1 MQNEKRNETKRRAAE
16 RPLTDIE
23 FRHLGEGKVGFVRR
37 VTGRDLKA
45 RFPGMP
51 AMADEIRLWGLFGA
65 DGSPMVLSDDRA
77 NVVEAA
83 EDHDLTT
90 VSVH

>member
-1 MQNEKRNETKRRAAE
+1 MKNERKAE
-16 RPLTDIE
+16 SKTEARPLTDIE

-37 VTGRDLKA
+37 VTAGDLKA
-45 RFPGMP
+45 RFPGLP

-65 DGSPMVLSDDRA
+65 DGSPMVLSDERA

-83 EDHDLTT
+83 EDHELTT

>member
-1 MQNEKRNETKRRAAE
+1 MSEDPNRAVRQRAS

-23 FRHLGEGKVGFVRR
+23 FRHLGEGQVSYVRPL
-37 VTGRDLKA
+37 TAGDLRA

-51 AMADEIRLWGLFGA
+51 PIGEETRLWGLFSA
-65 DGSPMVLSDDRA
+65 DGSPIVVSDERQS
-77 NVVEAA
+77 VVEAA
-83 EDHDLTT
+83 ISHELVT

>member
-1 MQNEKRNETKRRAAE
+1 MTNQNAKSNAKNE

-37 VTGRDLKA
+37 VSGRDLKA

-51 AMADEIRLWGLFGA
+51 TIADEMRLWGLFAA
-65 DGSPMVLSDDRA
+65 DGSPMVLSDERA

-83 EDHDLTT
+83 EENELTT

>member
-1 MQNEKRNETKRRAAE
+1 MNAQTKFRRAK
-16 RPLTDIE
+16 PLTDIE

-37 VTGRDLKA
+37 VTAGDLKA
-45 RFPGMP
+45 RFPGLP

-83 EDHDLTT
+83 ESHELTT

>member
-1 MQNEKRNETKRRAAE
+1 MVQKRRIGMTGI

-23 FRHLGEGKVGFVRR
+23 FRHLGEGKVSYVRP
-37 VTGRDLKA
+37 VTAGDLRA

-51 AMADEIRLWGLFGA
+51 ALADETRLWGLFSA
-65 DGSPMVLSDDRA
+65 DGEPIVVSDERD

-83 EDHDLTT
+83 QSHELVTL
-90 VSVH
+90 SVH

>member
-1 MQNEKRNETKRRAAE
+1 MQNEKNRATE

-37 VTGRDLKA
+37 VTAGDLKA

-51 AMADEIRLWGLFGA
+51 TIADEMRLWGLFAA
-65 DGSPMVLSDDRA
+65 DGSPMVLSDERS

>member
-1 MQNEKRNETKRRAAE
+1 MHKNERRNE

-23 FRHLGEGKVGFVRR
+23 FRHLGEGKVGYMRR
-37 VTGRDLKA
+37 VTAGDLKA
-45 RFPGMP
+45 RFPGLP

-65 DGSPMVLSDDRA
+65 DGSPMVLSDERE
-77 NVVEAA
+77 NIVEAA
-83 EDHDLTT
+83 ESHELTT